1 MPDWLIERGIG
12 ETRAVRIDS
21 DEIVEARILLDGI
34 VPAGTVLKGRLVEVG
49 IPALAE
55 AGGQQYLLPK
65 GAPGI
70 TQGAT
75 ICIVVTRE
83 AIPGI
88 EPWKRPLAR
97 LADENQR
104 SKQALDAIALPF
116 PSPDDR
122 LERLGWSDLLEEAR
136 SGVVRFAGGEL
147 RISLTPAMTLIDAD
161 GRLAPFDLANAAAA
175 AAARAIARLGMGGS
189 IGIDLPTISGKE
201 QRQAVG
207 AAIDKILP
215 QPFERT
221 AMNGFGFIQIVRPR
235 ARASLLEIAADRGAF
250 EARAL
255 LRRAANER
263 TGATQLVAHP
273 SVVGILERNPAW
285 IEALATQV
293 GGAVTLR
300 TDASLPIHGAY
311 AQNA

>member
-1 MPDWLIERGIG
+1 LPEWLIERGIG
-12 ETRAVRIDS
+12 ETRAVRIEH
-21 DEIVEARILLDGI
+21 DEIVESRILLDEI
-34 VPAGTVLKGRLVEVG
+34 VPAGTVLKGRLVEIG
-49 IPALAE
+49 IPAVAE
-55 AGGQQYLLPK
+55 AGGQPYLLPK

-75 ICIVVTRE
+75 VSIEVTRE
-83 AIPGI
+83 TIPGI

-97 LADENQR
+97 LTDEIPR
-104 SKQALDAIALPF
+104 SKEALDAIDLPF

-136 SGVVRFAGGEL
+136 SGIVRFAGGAL

-161 GRLAPFDLANAAAA
+161 GRLPPFDLAKAAAV
-175 AAARAIARLGMGGS
+175 AAARAIVSFGIGGS

-201 QRQAVG
+201 QRQAVV
-207 AAIDKILP
+207 AVIDKVLP

-235 ARASLLEIAADRGAF
+235 VRASLLELAADRAPF

-255 LRRAANER
+255 LRRAARER
-263 TGATQLVAHP
+263 TGPTQLVAHRA
-273 SVVGILERNPAW
+273 VVGVLERNPAW

-311 AQNA
+311 AQDV